1 MADLVDSD
9 GWVPL
14 LDTTDDGPVTSD
26 VATQTEGIFYPSSRS
41 ISKAMAATEA
51 VLTSW
56 TVKKPQGGMYSP
68 GRGKAFHSQSYFY
81 LYHTLQQAIGVNNL
95 IIFACI

>member
-14 LDTTDDGPVTSD
+14 LDTTNEDPVTSD
-26 VATQTEGIFYPSSRS
+26 VSTQTEGIFYPSSRT

-56 TVKKPQGGMYSP
+56 SVKKPQGSAYSP
-68 GRGKAFHSQSYFY
+68 GKGNAW
-81 LYHTLQQAIGVNNL
+81 LQAL
-95 IIFACI
+95 